1 MSKRNSDAVAEIKN
15 KKARNERE
23 IVDLVSEEEDE
34 EEDSDSES
42 EVYQDPVVEAYCK
55 ERKLARAKELRIAM
69 VRKMFKDKGEE
80 EEEEEDSEFE
90 VYQDP
95 VIAGDEGY

>member
-1 MSKRNSDAVAEIKN
+1 MSKRNSDAVAEVAN
-15 KKARNERE
+15 KKSRVVRE
-23 IVDLVSEEEDE
+23 IVDLVSEEE

-55 ERKLARAKELRIAM
+55 ELRLARAKKERRIAM
-69 VRKMFKDKGEE
+69 VRKMFKDKG
-80 EEEEEDSEFE
+80 EEEDSEFE

-95 VIAGDEGY
+95 VIAGDEGYY